1 MTRAVGVACREV
13 EYRSKFTSPIVFSGR
28 CGTYR
33 APQPRRFTMTDERKD
48 RENKPA
54 TESDEHV
61 SDLKS
66 KKLDRDEEGKVK
78 GGGAIRPK
86 PDLLT

>member
-1 MTRAVGVACREV
+1 
-13 EYRSKFTSPIVFSGR
+13 
-28 CGTYR
+28 
-33 APQPRRFTMTDERKD
+33 MTDERKD
-48 RENKPA
+48 RENKPE
-54 TESDEHV
+54 TESDEQV

-78 GGGAIRPK
+78 GGGGTRPIS

>member
-1 MTRAVGVACREV
+1 
-13 EYRSKFTSPIVFSGR
+13 
-28 CGTYR
+28 
-33 APQPRRFTMTDERKD
+33 MTDERKD
-48 RENKPA
+48 RENETRPA
-54 TESDEHV
+54 PKGDEQV

-78 GGGAIRPK
+78 GGGPTRPIS

>member
-1 MTRAVGVACREV
+1 
-13 EYRSKFTSPIVFSGR
+13 
-28 CGTYR
+28 
-33 APQPRRFTMTDERKD
+33 MTDERKD

-54 TESDEHV
+54 TESDEQV

-78 GGGAIRPK
+78 GGGGTRPIS

>member
-1 MTRAVGVACREV
+1 
-13 EYRSKFTSPIVFSGR
+13 
-28 CGTYR
+28 
-33 APQPRRFTMTDERKD
+33 MTDERKD
-48 RENKPA
+48 RENKPE
-54 TESDEHV
+54 TERDEQV

-78 GGGAIRPK
+78 GGGAIRPQ

>member
-1 MTRAVGVACREV
+1 
-13 EYRSKFTSPIVFSGR
+13 
-28 CGTYR
+28 
-33 APQPRRFTMTDERKD
+33 MTDERKD
-48 RENKPA
+48 RENQPA
-54 TESDEHV
+54 PKGDEHV

-78 GGGAIRPK
+78 GGGGVRPTP